1 MLQLKGTV
9 ISPGISLG
17 KAFILKE
24 DNKASERTKYTI
36 EDFYSAKNVVKNFI
50 STLMSSLEVQ
60 GAVRD
65 ILDVQLSI
73 LDDPELESQ
82 IKKLLDNGVELINA
96 IHTAFDY
103 YVNALANTSEY
114 LRERVIDIRG
124 VEDLLIRALR
134 NNLVISI
141 SMSNEDIILIAKELD
156 PIRTI
161 MIITMQNIKGVILEQ
176 GGVTSHTAILLRSR
190 GIPAIFNVRG
200 IFDTVKNND
209 YIILDAYRN
218 IIYVNP
224 DNKIISKYSNIINV
238 INNINE
244 EILKEIVR
252 EGLDINYPIRI
263 MANVNNIAD
272 LELALH
278 YNANGIGLLRTEF
291 LFFNRSYPPSEDEQ
305 FNVYRQYFSRFEPK
319 TIIIRLLDIGGEKI
333 PPYLRIPN
341 ERNPQLGLRGVRLLL
356 RNARDILISQIR
368 AIVRA
373 AREVKNSIVI
383 LIPMVSFVNE
393 VLEVKKILND
403 VINDVIGDNGS
414 LITRIKLGAMV
425 ETPSAVLQSDVLAEH
440 VDLLSIGT
448 NDLTQY
454 ILAVDRESNTV
465 NDMYSQFSPA
475 VLRAID
481 IVVKNAK
488 KVKKDIEIDVCGEL
502 ASEPLAVPLLIG
514 LEVDAISVEPPN
526 LPIIYYVLKRLN
538 INEARELSYKAL
550 NLSNSDEVIEL
561 MKSFFINKNIK
572 VPQVVGEFV

>member
-36 EDFYSAKNVVKNFI
+36 EDFYSARNVVKNFI
-50 STLMSSLEVQ
+50 STLMSSLEIQ
-60 GAVRD
+60 AAVRD
-65 ILDVQLSI
+65 VLDVQLSI
-73 LDDPELESQ
+73 LDDPELEDQ
-82 IKKLLDNGVELINA
+82 VKKLLDNGVDLINA

-134 NNLVISI
+134 NNLVINI
-141 SMSNEDIILIAKELD
+141 PTSNEDIILIAKELD

-161 MIITMQNIKGVILEQ
+161 MIITTQNIKGIILEQ
-176 GGVTSHTAILLRSR
+176 GGATSHTAILLRSR

-218 IIYVNP
+218 VIYVNP
-224 DNKIISKYSNIINV
+224 DNETISKYSNIINV

-319 TIIIRLLDIGGEKI
+319 TIIIRLLDIGGEKV

>member
-1 MLQLKGTV
+1 
-9 ISPGISLG
+9 
-17 KAFILKE
+17 
-24 DNKASERTKYTI
+24 
-36 EDFYSAKNVVKNFI
+36 
-50 STLMSSLEVQ
+50 
-60 GAVRD
+60 
-65 ILDVQLSI
+65 
-73 LDDPELESQ
+73 
-82 IKKLLDNGVELINA
+82 
-96 IHTAFDY
+96 
-103 YVNALANTSEY
+103 
-114 LRERVIDIRG
+114 
-124 VEDLLIRALR
+124 
-134 NNLVISI
+134 
-141 SMSNEDIILIAKELD
+141 
-156 PIRTI
+156 
-161 MIITMQNIKGVILEQ
+161 
-176 GGVTSHTAILLRSR
+176 
-190 GIPAIFNVRG
+190 
-200 IFDTVKNND
+200 
-209 YIILDAYRN
+209 
-218 IIYVNP
+218 
-224 DNKIISKYSNIINV
+224 
-238 INNINE
+238 
-244 EILKEIVR
+244 
-252 EGLDINYPIRI
+252 
-263 MANVNNIAD
+263 
-272 LELALH
+272 
-278 YNANGIGLLRTEF
+278 
-291 LFFNRSYPPSEDEQ
+291 
-305 FNVYRQYFSRFEPK
+305 
-319 TIIIRLLDIGGEKI
+319 
-333 PPYLRIPN
+333 
-341 ERNPQLGLRGVRLLL
+341 
-356 RNARDILISQIR
+356 
-368 AIVRA
+368 
-373 AREVKNSIVI
+373 
-383 LIPMVSFVNE
+383 MVSFVNE

>member
-305 FNVYRQYFSRFEPK
+305 FNVYRQYFSRFESK

>member
-36 EDFYSAKNVVKNFI
+36 EDFYSARNVVKNFI
-50 STLMSSLEVQ
+50 STLMSSLEIQ
-60 GAVRD
+60 AAVRD

-73 LDDPELESQ
+73 LDDPELEDQ
-82 IKKLLDNGVELINA
+82 VKKLLDNGVDLINA

-134 NNLVISI
+134 NNLVINI
-141 SMSNEDIILIAKELD
+141 PTSNEDIILIAKELD

-161 MIITMQNIKGVILEQ
+161 MIITTQNIKGIILEQ
-176 GGVTSHTAILLRSR
+176 GGATSHTAILLRSR

-200 IFDTVKNND
+200 IFDAVKNNN

-218 IIYVNP
+218 VIYVNP
-224 DNKIISKYSNIINV
+224 DNETISKYFDIINI

-244 EILKEIVR
+244 EILKEIGR

-278 YNANGIGLLRTEF
+278 YNANGVGLLRTEF

-333 PPYLRIPN
+333 PPYLRVPS
-341 ERNPQLGLRGVRLLL
+341 ERNPQLGLRGIRLLL

-373 AREVKNSIVI
+373 AREVKNTIVI

-393 VLEVKKILND
+393 VLEVKKILNN
-403 VINDVIGDNGS
+403 IIGDDES
-414 LITRIKLGAMV
+414 LVTRIKLGAMV

-454 ILAVDRESNTV
+454 ILAVDRESSTV

-514 LEVDAISVEPPN
+514 LGVDAISVEPPN

-550 NLSNSDEVIEL
+550 NLSNPDEVIEL
-561 MKSFFINKNIK
+561 VKNFFIKKNIK
-572 VPQVVGEFV
+572 VPQVIGEFV

>member
-36 EDFYSAKNVVKNFI
+36 EDFYSARNVVKNFI
-50 STLMSSLEVQ
+50 STLMSSLEIQ
-60 GAVRD
+60 AAVRD

-73 LDDPELESQ
+73 LDDPELEGQ

-103 YVNALANTSEY
+103 YVNALANASEY
-114 LRERVIDIRG
+114 LRERVIDIRS

-134 NNLVISI
+134 NNLVIGI
-141 SMSNEDIILIAKELD
+141 PMSNEDVILIAKELD

-200 IFDTVKNND
+200 IFNTVKNND

-218 IIYVNP
+218 VIYVNP

-305 FNVYRQYFSRFEPK
+305 FNVYKQYFLRFEPK

-356 RNARDILISQIR
+356 RNAKDILISQIR

-393 VLEVKKILND
+393 VLEVKKLL
-403 VINDVIGDNGS
+403 NDVIGDNGS
-414 LITRIKLGAMV
+414 LITRIKLGAMI
-425 ETPSAVLQSDVLAEH
+425 ETPSAVLQSDILAEH

-514 LEVDAISVEPPN
+514 LGVDAISVEPPN
-526 LPIIYYVLKRLN
+526 LPIIYYVLKKLN

-550 NLSNSDEVIEL
+550 NLSNPDEVIEL
-561 MKSFFINKNIK
+561 VKSFFIKKNIK

>member
-36 EDFYSAKNVVKNFI
+36 EDFYSARNVVKNFI
-50 STLMSSLEVQ
+50 STLMSSLEIQ
-60 GAVRD
+60 AAVRD
-65 ILDVQLSI
+65 IFDVQLSI
-73 LDDPELESQ
+73 LDDPELEGQ

-96 IHTAFDY
+96 IHMAFDY

-114 LRERVIDIRG
+114 LRERAIDIKG

-141 SMSNEDIILIAKELD
+141 PMSNEDIILIAKELD

-161 MIITMQNIKGVILEQ
+161 MIIAMQNIKGVILEQ

-209 YIILDAYRN
+209 CIILDAYRN
-218 IIYVNP
+218 VIYINP

-305 FNVYRQYFSRFEPK
+305 FNVYKQYFLRFEPK

-403 VINDVIGDNGS
+403 VIGDNGS
-414 LITRIKLGAMV
+414 LITRIKLGAMI
-425 ETPSAVLQSDVLAEH
+425 ETPSAVLQSDILAEH

-514 LEVDAISVEPPN
+514 LGVDAISVEPPN

-561 MKSFFINKNIK
+561 VKSFFINKNIK

>member
-36 EDFYSAKNVVKNFI
+36 EDFYSARNVVKNFI
-50 STLMSSLEVQ
+50 STLMSSLEIQ
-60 GAVRD
+60 AAVRD

-73 LDDPELESQ
+73 LDDPELEGQ

-96 IHTAFDY
+96 IHMAFDY

-114 LRERVIDIRG
+114 LRERAIDIKG

-141 SMSNEDIILIAKELD
+141 PMSNEDIILIAKELD

-218 IIYVNP
+218 VIYVNP

-305 FNVYRQYFSRFEPK
+305 FNVYKQYFLRFEPK

-373 AREVKNSIVI
+373 AHEVKNSIVI

-403 VINDVIGDNGS
+403 VIGDNGS
-414 LITRIKLGAMV
+414 LITRIKLGAMI
-425 ETPSAVLQSDVLAEH
+425 ETPSAVLQSDILAEH

-514 LEVDAISVEPPN
+514 LGVDAISVEPPN

-561 MKSFFINKNIK
+561 VKSFFINKNIK